1 MSLTTYLNPDVI
13 KDGSISAS
21 KIDGTVASKSY
32 VDDTIAATIY
42 TKSEVDDITSRNKGL
57 ITELATAGNGYNV
70 KLDWS
75 PDTAKENTIDP
86 AYRGQVNLGAG
97 CTTSMAWAYAEG
109 TGNTASGNASHAE
122 GQSNTA
128 SGSRAHVEGLKN
140 TASGQASHAEG
151 ASNTASGTTSHV
163 ECQQNT
169 ASGAASHAEGV
180 LSTASGDISH
190 VEGQQSIA
198 SGVVSH
204 AEGFKA
210 IASGDVS
217 HAQGSY
223 TVASGKY
230 SSTAIGAWVFYLKLT
245 GDANTTVYTC
255 NISEITSDNPDYL
268 SYLIGPNNYGYIIIV
283 GTNSI
288 APVKI
293 TSVDASTGTIEVE
306 STLSPDASLDGTEC
320 TVASTLAFGN
330 YSFAARG
337 VAAGGSAW
345 TVNRGGF
352 AKGANS
358 FVGGNCNSAYNDSE
372 VAFGHFN
379 KSVES
384 SDTALAPIATIG
396 IGADKDH
403 RKNAIEIMQ
412 NGDAYLIGI
421 GKYDG
426 TNSES
431 ATRLQ
436 DIIPTCEN
444 ITYSALVD
452 KRDAGQL
459 IPGMQYRITDYTC
472 TTVQENTRSANHQ
485 FDIIVTADS
494 ESVLNEVARAVKHE
508 GDTYFAN
515 NDLSAWKIWYCLDN
529 DTTRFAWADSTNGK
543 GVIYRMIDEWNNDVP
558 YDFKNIQFK
567 HPNDT
572 ATYPHYYYT
581 FASDNVEDNTDCS
594 LDIANSC
601 YSNTIMEYIKENIR
615 SLNQIV
621 FIGTMC
627 YSNSFAENC
636 FNNSFDAMCINNSFG
651 TECSSNRIGQYC
663 TNNSFN
669 SYCVSNSLGIDCH
682 SNIFGFVCGENTLG
696 NSCTYNT
703 FRPDCSNNSFAENCY
718 GNTFEEYCS
727 RNTFDTDCC
736 GNSFGSSSSDNTFGN
751 SCSYNS
757 LGNKCNYIKFA
768 SDKSSSTKYDNY
780 QNNHFGDGCEY
791 IVFTGT
797 ETSSTYVQNYNFA
810 QGLQGTYSTYLTVD
824 GVRGRV
830 FETKVAQNSNGEL
843 KIYCEADLIK

>member
-21 KIDGTVASKSY
+21 NIDGTVASKSY
-32 VDDTIAATIY
+32 VDDTIAATRY

-128 SGSRAHVEGLKN
+128 SGSRAHVEGMKN

-151 ASNTASGTTSHV
+151 ASNAASGTTSHV

-198 SGVVSH
+198 SGIVSH
-204 AEGFKA
+204 AEGFKS

-217 HAQGSY
+217 HAHGSY

-306 STLSPDASLDGTEC
+306 STLSADASLDGTEC

-352 AKGANS
+352 AKGDCS
-358 FVGGNCNSAYNDSE
+358 FVGGNCNSAYNNSE

-379 KSVES
+379 KSTQS
-384 SDTALAPIATIG
+384 SDASRAPIATIG
-396 IGADKDH
+396 IGDDKEH

-412 NGDAYLIGI
+412 NGDAYMFGV
-421 GKYDG
+421 GGYDG
-426 TNSES
+426 SNSES

-436 DIIPTCEN
+436 DIIPACEN

-452 KRDAGQL
+452 KRNAGQL
-459 IPGMQYRITDYTC
+459 IPGMQYRITDYQC
-472 TTVQENTRSANHQ
+472 TTTQQYTKSAGHA

-494 ESVLNEVARAVKHE
+494 ESVLNEEARAIQHE
-508 GDTYFAN
+508 GDTYFSGC
-515 NDLSAWKIWYCLDN
+515 DLNAWKIWYCLDN

-543 GVIYRMIDEWNNDVP
+543 GVIYRMIDEWNNDIP

-572 ATYPHYYYT
+572 TTYPYYYYT
-581 FASDNVEDNTDCS
+581 FASKNVEDNTDYS
-594 LDIANSC
+594 LDIVNNC
-601 YSNTIMEYIKENIR
+601 YSNIIREYIPEYTTNSKR
-615 SLNQIV
+615 SLNKIL
-621 FIGTMC
+621 FIGDRC
-627 YSNSFAENC
+627 YGNK
-636 FNNSFDAMCINNSFG
+636 FD
-651 TECSSNRIGQYC
+651 
-663 TNNSFN
+663 
-669 SYCVSNSLGIDCH
+669 VDCH
-682 SNIFGFVCGENTLG
+682 SNTFTSGVASHNTFGFNCYNNKLS
-696 NSCTYNT
+696 NSCSNNT
-703 FRPDCSNNSFAENCY
+703 FRSNCY
-718 GNTFEEYCS
+718 N
-727 RNTFDTDCC
+727 NKL
-736 GNSFGSSSSDNTFGN
+736 GSSCFNNTFGSTCYNNVLSYYDTDN
-751 SCSYNS
+751 SFDVGCSS
-757 LGNKCNYIKFA
+757 IKLGSFF
-768 SDKSSSTKYDNY
+768 S
-780 QNNHFGDGCEY
+780 NNHFGNGCKLITFIGLNSAIY
-791 IVFTGT
+791 NVIQ
-797 ETSSTYVQNYNFA
+797 YYNFA
-810 QGLQGTYSTYLTVD
+810 QGLSSVTVE
-824 GVRGRV
+824 GEGGRS
-830 FETKVAQNSNGEL
+830 FETRVEMDSNGNL
-843 KIYCEADLIK
+843 KEFCLADLIYDENADSYYYSASFIGEI

>member
-13 KDGSISAS
+13 KDGGISAL
-21 KIDGTVASKSY
+21 KIDETIASKSY

-75 PDTAKENTIDP
+75 LDSTNENTIDP

-109 TGNTASGNASHAE
+109 CDNTASGNTSHVEGALNTASNVTSHAEGQKNTASGNTSHAEGASNTASGNASHAE
-122 GQSNTA
+122 GY
-128 SGSRAHVEGLKN
+128 KN
-140 TASGQASHAEG
+140 TASGNYSHVEGNMTIASGSASHSEGGMNVASGNYSHAEG
-151 ASNTASGTTSHV
+151 SDT
-163 ECQQNT
+163 
-169 ASGAASHAEGV
+169 
-180 LSTASGDISH
+180 
-190 VEGQQSIA
+190 IA
-198 SGVVSH
+198 SGN
-204 AEGFKA
+204 
-210 IASGDVS
+210 
-217 HAQGSY
+217 
-223 TVASGKY
+223 
-230 SSTAIGAWVFYLKLT
+230 SSSSAIGAWGIDLKLT
-245 GDANTTVYTC
+245 GEANSTVYTC

-268 SYLIGPNNYGYIIIV
+268 SYIIGPNNYGYITNV
-283 GTNSI
+283 GTKLI
-288 APVKI
+288 RPIKI
-293 TSVDASTGTIEVE
+293 KSVDVSAGTVEVE
-306 STLSPDASLDGTEC
+306 STLSN
-320 TVASTLAFGN
+320 STALNNVKCGVSATIACGN

-352 AKGANS
+352 AKGSNS

-384 SDTALAPIATIG
+384 SDSALAPIATIG

-403 RKNAIEIMQ
+403 RKNATEIMQ

-421 GKYDG
+421 GGYDG
-426 TNSES
+426 TNVNR

-436 DIIPTCEN
+436 DIIPNCEN

-459 IPGMQYRITDYTC
+459 IPGKQYRITDYTC
-472 TTVQENTRSANHQ
+472 TTTQDGTKSAGHV
-485 FDIIVTADS
+485 FDVIVTADD
-494 ESVLNEVARAVKHE
+494 ENTLNEVARVAKHE
-508 GDTYFAN
+508 GDTYFVN

-529 DTTRFAWADSTNGK
+529 DATRFAWADSTNGK
-543 GVIYRMIDEWNNDVP
+543 GVIYRMIDEFNNDIP

-572 ATYPHYYYT
+572 TTYPHYYYT
-581 FASDNVEDNTDCS
+581 FASDNVENNTDYS
-594 LDIANSC
+594 LDIVNSC
-601 YSNTIMEYIKENIR
+601 YSNTIMEYINENIR

-621 FIGTMC
+621 FIGAMC

-636 FNNSFDAMCINNSFG
+636 FNNSFDAMCMFNSFG
-651 TECSSNRIGQYC
+651 PHCSSNRIGQYC
-663 TNNSFN
+663 MNNSF
-669 SYCVSNSLGIDCH
+669 SAFCLSNSIGTDCQ
-682 SNIFGFVCGENTLG
+682 SNIFGFLCSENALG
-696 NSCTYNT
+696 TSCSHNTFHSNCTNNSFVENCCDNTFEDTCSYNT
-703 FRPDCSNNSFAENCY
+703 FDYGCY
-718 GNTFEEYCS
+718 
-727 RNTFDTDCC
+727 
-736 GNSFGSSSSDNTFGN
+736 GNSFGSSSSNNTFGK

-768 SDKSSSTKYDNY
+768 SDKSSSTKYNNY

-791 IVFTGT
+791 IVFMGT

-810 QGLQGTYSTYLTVD
+810 QGLQGTFSAYLTID
-824 GVRGRV
+824 GVRGRA